1 MALWTE
7 EQRSRWQSARQVL
20 AVAIE
25 ERDKVKRAAA
35 GSSAWQQMA
44 ALEAECSALID
55 LRHALT
61 AADENLIDTILSGDL
76 DLLVLA
82 RRGGPRLGLH
92 AAEREALDA

>member
-7 EQRSRWQSARQVL
+7 EQWSRRQSAQQVL
-20 AVAIE
+20 ADAIE

-35 GSSAWQQMA
+35 GSSAWQQVA
-44 ALEAECSALID
+44 TLEAECSALID

-61 AADENLIDTILSGDL
+61 AADEDLIDTILTGGL
-76 DLLVLA
+76 DLLVRA

-92 AAEREALDA
+92 AAEREALDS